1 MSYTYSIYPSVGVV
15 RVGNSDTDFFLAPEQ
30 IGGLPIEC
38 DSNGNGLQEPF
49 SSFKDAAGK
58 VKRQAQKF
66 RIYRKNPNF
75 PDRSGEEVTLEN
87 SDVES
92 IVWTVHLANKKAAWY
107 KFSEYKGNLLF
118 GEKNS
123 YQAQGVDLRNKETQD
138 RQSLIIDPGPRTIS
152 GTHASIEISRDNIPS
167 DYKHGHF
174 PPPSPKYGYPINKLG
189 DLKTD
194 SAGRLLV
201 LGGFGKSGGDL
212 PLSSYGGA
220 DTWYDDI
227 SDGSVTCT
235 ITVKNEEP
243 FTLKAWVVVGPPHF
257 APEITNISTWDDT
270 MFDVGVR
277 YFNLVPELYKNG
289 AWSEHFQAN
298 YQRDILPIIQRISG
312 YHWVANVQSM
322 IAFSS
327 NIFDFSDPSEANKA
341 NRKRY
346 FSYFRQPEP
355 PNPSTF
361 PQSRQ
366 YTLFSNDNVP
376 MMPLNSGSNSVS
388 NDNIEKFLALTQT
401 QYFLLKQWADGKF
414 KNYPDSEPFP
424 GVDEKNSASV
434 GNVVGLPQ
442 CPGIEVTWTTQNP
455 ALYEDSYIIA
465 SKDVDYQN
473 GLTPGRDECE
483 GGGCEP
489 GDLTKRM
496 AIPWQ
501 ADFFNC
507 SIQLINFTDPN
518 TNKTGSPMV
527 PKPPTYYSYWWPPQA
542 PWDVLGGD
550 ETEEAQAASG
560 IPAGLQVNFIR
571 GVNSY
576 KQMVNQG
583 WSYLAFIRN
592 KNTGSNGQMFPYLVE
607 TERNNEMFD
616 YQSVPISQITTRPDD
631 DGTDVQVFYLKSLS
645 DQRAVRSSRL
655 RSLNLA
661 VEEEMFNEIEVV
673 EEERQ
678 RIPRAG
684 TRVRF

>member
-1 MSYTYSIYPSVGVV
+1 MSYTYSIYPSVGVA
-15 RVGNSDTDFFLAPEQ
+15 RVGNSEDEFFLAPER

-38 DSNGNGLQEPF
+38 DSNGNEQSEAF
-49 SSFKDAAGK
+49 SSFKGVLGK
-58 VKRQAQKF
+58 VKRQASKF
-66 RIYRKNPNF
+66 RLYRKDPNNPELF
-75 PDRSGEEVTLEN
+75 EELTLN
-87 SDVES
+87 HSDVQS
-92 IVWTVHLANKKAAWY
+92 IEWTVHIANKKAAWY
-107 KFSEYKGNLLF
+107 KFSEHKGNLLF
-118 GEKNS
+118 GEDNS
-123 YQAQGVDLRNKETQD
+123 YQAWQVPLRNNDAKN
-138 RQSLIIDPGPRTIS
+138 RQQLIIDPGPRIIS
-152 GTHASIEISRDNIPS
+152 GKNQSIEISRDNIPD
-167 DYKHGHF
+167 DYIPGNF
-174 PPPSPKYGYPINKLG
+174 PPPNPKFGYSIDKLG

-194 SAGRLLV
+194 SLGRLLV
-201 LGGFGKSGGDL
+201 LGGFGKSGGNE

-227 SDGSVTCT
+227 SDGAVTCT
-235 ITVKNEEP
+235 VTLKNEEIH
-243 FTLKAWVVVGPPHF
+243 TLKAWVVVGPPHF

-277 YFNLVPELYKNG
+277 YFNLVPGMYNDGKWNEN
-289 AWSEHFQAN
+289 FTAN
-298 YQRDILPIIQRISG
+298 YQRDILPIIQRIAG

-327 NIFDFSDPSEANKA
+327 NIFDFSDPSDANKE
-341 NRKRY
+341 NRQRY
-346 FSYFRQPEP
+346 FSYFRQPEL

-366 YTLFSNDNVP
+366 YTLFSNDHVP

-388 NDNIEKFLALTQT
+388 NDNIEKFLALSQT
-401 QYFLLKQWADGKF
+401 QYFLLRQWADGKF
-414 KNYPDSEPFP
+414 KNHPDYEPYP

-455 ALYEDSYIIA
+455 AIYEDSYIIA
-465 SKDVDYQN
+465 QKDVDYKN

-518 TNKTGSPMV
+518 TNKAGTPLA

-550 ETEEAQAASG
+550 ETEAAQETSG

-571 GVNSY
+571 GINSY
-576 KQMVNQG
+576 VQMVSNG
-583 WSYLAFIRN
+583 WSYLGFIRN
-592 KNTGSNGQMFPYLVE
+592 QNIGQDGQMFPYLME
-607 TERNNEMFD
+607 TERNNDMFS
-616 YQSVPISQITTRPDD
+616 YQSVPISQITKREDD
-631 DGTDVQVFYLKSLS
+631 DGTEIQVFYLKTL
-645 DQRAVRSSRL
+645 QEQKAVRASRM
-655 RSLNLA
+655 RTLNLA
-661 VEEEMFNEIEVV
+661 VEEEMFKEIEVAP
-673 EEERQ
+673 EQRQ
-678 RIPRAG
+678 RMPRSG